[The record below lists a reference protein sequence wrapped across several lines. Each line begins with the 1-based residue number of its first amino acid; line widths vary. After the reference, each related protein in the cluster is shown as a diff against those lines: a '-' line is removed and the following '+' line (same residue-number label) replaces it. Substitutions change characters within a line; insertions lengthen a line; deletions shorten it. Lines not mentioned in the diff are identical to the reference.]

1 MSKVKPEAGDIWKS
15 KESGTVFI
23 LTRKDDYFK
32 DWFHSMASDGRTR
45 KIIIDNR
52 FFGLSEYLGKSKE
65 NIDDLFKTENEE

>member
-1 MSKVKPEAGDIWKS
+1 MNEKHLPEVGDVWKS

-23 LTRKDDYFK
+23 LTRRDDYFK

-52 FFGLSEYLGKSKE
+52 FFGLSEYLGKSKIKLE
-65 NIDDLFKTENEE
+65 ELFDVAED